1 MFSLEGTAQL
11 FFQSGCTILLSHQEM
26 PGQFNDQPVNKQHW
40 NNQIYRCKKQ
50 NKISL
55 CLYLRPHRKIYPKW
69 ITDLNVKPKALKLVG
84 ETTLK
89 RLRLGRILL
98 RMWHLSQTLEKVEL
112 NGLSSELDIAEW
124 GRNQTWSQLVLTG
137 RMARDW
143 HGSNEAYRRNHGFRS
158 QKRAFDSQHK
168 VKVDASSTQ
177 LEAAHHSSWKSYYW
191 PNNNR

>member
-1 MFSLEGTAQL
+1 
-11 FFQSGCTILLSHQEM
+11 M
-26 PGQFNDQPVNKQHW
+26 PRQFNDYPVNKQHW
-40 NNQIYRCKKQ
+40 NNQIYRCKKTKQ

-55 CLYLRPHRKIYPKW
+55 YLYLRPHTKIYPKW

-98 RMWHLSQTLEKVEL
+98 RMWHLSQTLDKVEL
-112 NGLSSELDIAEW
+112 NGLSSKLDIAEW
-124 GRNQTWSQLVLTG
+124 GRNQTWSESQLAGWQETDTEAMRHTEG
-137 RMARDW
+137 IM
-143 HGSNEAYRRNHGFRS
+143 GSEVRREHLNH
-158 QKRAFDSQHK
+158 QHK
-168 VKVDASSTQ
+168 VKVDTSSTQ